1 MVFVFQFFAL
11 ILSPLCTSL
20 SYVCVGVCGC
30 MHGKSLH
37 AMCQSSCLDL
47 VAVRISVI
55 RYMVHFQRHQKVWH
69 IVRVTFS

>member
-1 MVFVFQFFAL
+1 
-11 ILSPLCTSL
+11 
-20 SYVCVGVCGC
+20 
-30 MHGKSLH
+30 MHDKSLH

-47 VAVRISVI
+47 VAVRIYVI

>member
-20 SYVCVGVCGC
+20 SYVGVCGC

>member
-11 ILSPLCTSL
+11 ILSLRSIPL
-20 SYVCVGVCGC
+20 YRVCLGVCGC